1 MKDGIAAVTQHIKL
15 DKGVQLL
22 LITLQWGLVW
32 FQRSSEIVSKP
43 PAKKEQVLAEDD
55 DEEDEEHGDTF
66 CGICGGPYGPSEF
79 WIGCDICEKW

>member
-1 MKDGIAAVTQHIKL
+1 MGCSKHQHTSKPDI
-15 DKGVQLL
+15 GVQLV
-22 LITLQWGLVW
+22 LIILQWGLVW
-32 FQRSSEIVSKP
+32 FQRSSETVSKP

-66 CGICGGPYGPSEF
+66 CGICGGPYGANEF